1 MYAAAHLHRC
11 PHNKKIDA
19 SGSRE
24 FLLFSAGASKRAK
37 KAASKPKKAAA
48 AARPKAKKPKAKK

>member
-19 SGSRE
+19 SGS
-24 FLLFSAGASKRAK
+24 RAK